1 MARIVQYFDLS
12 KQDFPVTNA
21 ILKRSITIFRQLF
34 LPMQGR
40 LRTLRLLRPLKPPSQ
55 KNACKDMLKM
65 EKKKKENGSG
75 AKNGKRKHCLLIH
88 K

>member
-40 LRTLRLLRPLKPPSQ
+40 LRTLRLLHPLKPPSQ
-55 KNACKDMLKM
+55 KNACRDMLKM
-65 EKKKKENGSG
+65 AVVQRMEKENTVYLFTNESLGFQS
-75 AKNGKRKHCLLIH
+75 
-88 K
+88 